1 MPTVSA
7 TKTRQHEKRS
17 PVFRAFVLSWL
28 PLIVVGSVAVRTAD
42 VSSALGSQSKAEKPR
57 VSAGN
62 GTLIIGSYPK
72 QFWIIDEAT
81 EKVVGT
87 IPFKSGIPRR
97 TTISRDRKRFYTIEA
112 GMEKVEILD
121 IAARKTIDSFT
132 LSEGN
137 KKVRIRSIEPDPL
150 HRFVVMVTASATKLI
165 DRFEIGAPTLVQYDL
180 KDHKIVRTIPWP
192 KDEERQN
199 ANILFS
205 PDGKLMYLFSDQDVL
220 IYETNAFT
228 QVDKWELSRPIE
240 EGFGRLEFG
249 SRDILNDEPGY
260 YTSIFNVSDPVQHRR
275 MMGIGRVNLAAKSV
289 DFYTLGPSTGL
300 QFALAPGR
308 KVAYGLFEDI
318 GRAEFWKFDL
328 VNRKLAGRTEF
339 KGRPRMGLKTSTN
352 GKVLYIYVAGNTID
366 LYDADTYQYLRTITI
381 EGDQTT
387 ELFVLPDPPSAI
399 TSSSAG
405 Q

>member
-1 MPTVSA
+1 MRTLVLAVTLAAAA
-7 TKTRQHEKRS
+7 T
-17 PVFRAFVLSWL
+17 L
-28 PLIVVGSVAVRTAD
+28 PVRTAD
-42 VSSALGSQSKAEKPR
+42 KPR

-72 QFWIIDEAT
+72 QYWIIDEAT

-87 IPFKSGIPRR
+87 IPYQSGIPRR
-97 TTISRDRKRFYTIEA
+97 TTMSRDRKRFYTIEA
-112 GMEKVEILD
+112 GMEKIEILD
-121 IAARKTIDSFT
+121 IAARKTIDTFT

-150 HRFVVMVTASATKLI
+150 HRFVVMVTASAEKLI

-220 IYETNAFT
+220 IYETNTFT

-289 DFYTLGPSTGL
+289 DFYTLGPSSPVS
-300 QFALAPGR
+300 FALAPGR

-318 GRAEFWKFDL
+318 GRYEFWKFDL
-328 VNRKLAGRTEF
+328 EHRKLAGRMEF
-339 KGRPRMGLKTSTN
+339 KGRPRMGLKTSSN
-352 GKVLYIYVAGNTID
+352 GKVLYIFVAGNTID
-366 LYDADTYQYLRTITI
+366 LWDAETYQYLRTITI

-387 ELFVLPDPPSAI
+387 ELFVLPNPPASV
-399 TSSSAG
+399 TSSAG